1 LFFEFSGP
9 TFSFV
14 HLSDGRTA
22 AQTVPSSGWISTGSA
37 HVGPV
42 QRRNGM
48 KKIWTKPTMC
58 QVAAGF
64 EISRYLP
71 AEITPKK

>member
-1 LFFEFSGP
+1 MDEPLHNGAQQRLDIDRIGP
-9 TFSFV
+9 F
-14 HLSDGRTA
+14 
-22 AQTVPSSGWISTGSA
+22 
-37 HVGPV
+37 GPV
-42 QRRNGM
+42 EKENEM

>member
-1 LFFEFSGP
+1 
-9 TFSFV
+9 
-14 HLSDGRTA
+14 
-22 AQTVPSSGWISTGSA
+22 
-37 HVGPV
+37 
-42 QRRNGM
+42 M

-71 AEITPKK
+71 AQIARKG

>member
-1 LFFEFSGP
+1 MSIFEVMDEPLHIGAPQRLNDNGIGP
-9 TFSFV
+9 
-14 HLSDGRTA
+14 L
-22 AQTVPSSGWISTGSA
+22 
-37 HVGPV
+37 GPV
-42 QRRNGM
+42 QEEKTM
-48 KKIWTKPTMC
+48 KKSWTKPTMC